1 GPVLTAKLEAFGSE
15 VIEQRF
21 ADDDIESIQSQIHY
35 FIEQQVD
42 LILVTGGMSVDPD
55 DRTPGAIKGI
65 GANIVRYGI
74 PMLPGSMLL
83 VAYLEET
90 PILGLPGCVIHDP
103 FTSLDVFLPR
113 ILAGEKIIES

>member
-1 GPVLTAKLEAFGSE
+1 QLDSLPAIEVKPFLKKKVGIVTTGSEVFTGRIQDKFGPVLTAKLEAFGSE

-74 PMLPGSMLL
+74 PM
-83 VAYLEET
+83 
-90 PILGLPGCVIHDP
+90 
-103 FTSLDVFLPR
+103 
-113 ILAGEKIIES
+113 